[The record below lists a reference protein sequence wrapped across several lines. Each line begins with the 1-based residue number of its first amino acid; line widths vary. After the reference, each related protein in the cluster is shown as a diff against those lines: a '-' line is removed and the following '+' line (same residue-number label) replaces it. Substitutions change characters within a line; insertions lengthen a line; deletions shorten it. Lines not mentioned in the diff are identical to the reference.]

1 MKNNR
6 TSWHKS
12 SQLCYRNLET
22 GNVIMGSIIKD
33 LSFVLKRKSKELL
46 VPEEKNQKNLK
57 VKKQSIFGLE
67 ASTLN
72 FNYFPVWSWAGIYV
86 LQVDVIFS

>member
-1 MKNNR
+1 
-6 TSWHKS
+6 
-12 SQLCYRNLET
+12 
-22 GNVIMGSIIKD
+22 MGSIIKD